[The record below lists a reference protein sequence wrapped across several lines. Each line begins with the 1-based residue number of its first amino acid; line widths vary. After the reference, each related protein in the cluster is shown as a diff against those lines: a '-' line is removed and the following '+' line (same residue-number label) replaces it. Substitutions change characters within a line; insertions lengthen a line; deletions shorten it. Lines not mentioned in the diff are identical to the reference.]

1 MIQHIMAERE
11 MKMELTE
18 KEIEELHE
26 LQEYFEEQ
34 AAEDDIGI
42 EYVRREEPEREFLI
56 QAKGDDYSYNKL
68 VSEAELVHYIDMQD
82 YCTEQHRIFEVTNMG
97 QIKEIWYAGWK
108 PGCIIDFIDE
118 SGKIVAGGIGTD
130 H

>member
-1 MIQHIMAERE
+1 
-11 MKMELTE
+11 MELTE

-34 AAEDDIGI
+34 AAQDDIGI
-42 EYVRREEPEREFLI
+42 EYVCREEPEREFLI

-108 PGCIIDFIDE
+108 PGCIIDFVDE
-118 SGKIVAGGIGTD
+118 SGKVVAGGIGTD